1 MPRLQLGFEH
11 FMTLP
16 SAAAHN
22 ASPLLDRIVDLVEE
36 GYDVEKQETMLYSA
50 RPQRA
55 AIAYSLWIG
64 QRHPRDS
71 SASVSIGRGEGSS
84 CSFHWKSLCTRR
96 AVAA

>member
-1 MPRLQLGFEH
+1 
-11 FMTLP
+11 MTLP